1 MRHAGSTLKALRAAA
16 LAAVVLI
23 SALALPA
30 AAQSTPEMRVAV
42 AVIPPFVMQ
51 QPNGLSGF
59 AIDLWNAVAARL
71 NWKTHYEVMPDAS
84 AILDAMRKRQI
95 DVIATPVVITAARDA
110 EFDFSLAI
118 MQSGLEIMVR
128 DTGETVSPNPLAELL
143 RLLFS
148 ETTAVWLGI
157 ALVLVLIPGH
167 VVWLFERRYKGG
179 IIDDTRYFPG
189 IFQAIYWAIS
199 CLTAQAETMP
209 HQWVARTLSIF
220 WMFAGV
226 VFVAF
231 YTAQLTTTMTVR
243 QIQGTIDGPDDLP
256 GKQVATVAGSTAAD
270 YLRAQNAK
278 VMECAQPAQMFQ
290 ALLNKK
296 VDAVVFTA
304 PALLYY
310 ASHEGRRRVRIVGQE
325 FNTAPIAFVYQLN
338 SPLRKKVD
346 GAILALREDG
356 SYQQLYSKWFG
367 NQ

>member
-1 MRHAGSTLKALRAAA
+1 MRHAGSTLKALRGSA
-16 LAAVVLI
+16 LAAVVLV
-23 SALALPA
+23 SALAFPA
-30 AAQSTPEMRVAV
+30 AAQSPPEMRVAV

-189 IFQAIYWAIS
+189 IFQSSLIAS
-199 CLTAQAETMP
+199 
-209 HQWVARTLSIF
+209 
-220 WMFAGV
+220 
-226 VFVAF
+226 
-231 YTAQLTTTMTVR
+231 TVR
-243 QIQGTIDGPDDLP
+243 STSTCPPSGPTELFI
-256 GKQVATVAGSTAAD
+256 TVA
-270 YLRAQNAK
+270 L
-278 VMECAQPAQMFQ
+278 
-290 ALLNKK
+290 
-296 VDAVVFTA
+296 
-304 PALLYY
+304 
-310 ASHEGRRRVRIVGQE
+310 
-325 FNTAPIAFVYQLN
+325 
-338 SPLRKKVD
+338 
-346 GAILALREDG
+346 
-356 SYQQLYSKWFG
+356 
-367 NQ
+367 